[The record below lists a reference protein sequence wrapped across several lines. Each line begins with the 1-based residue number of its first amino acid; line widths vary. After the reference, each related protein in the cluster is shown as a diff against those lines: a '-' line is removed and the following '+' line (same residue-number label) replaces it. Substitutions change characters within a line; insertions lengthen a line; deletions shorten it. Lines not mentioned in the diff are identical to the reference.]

1 MTVVAVKI
9 LRNHIEIACDSCVSY
24 WYRNKMEWSTKSVIK
39 DFSKIFTT
47 NWVTV
52 GCSWLLEHSIWLK
65 EHLKTNL
72 PKSAT
77 LDDMESFF
85 LKFYKER
92 KEKNS
97 SFEASESTFIMI
109 FSWKVFRVSWY
120 LIYEVTEYDAI
131 GSWMFEARTAL
142 YLWFGAKK
150 ACETASEL
158 SQGVWWNIEVTRI
171 DI

>member
-1 MTVVAVKI
+1 MNDCMTIDLILCLIMSLSFILVCSLMTVVAVKI

-39 DFSKIFTT
+39 DYSKIFTT

-52 GCSWLLEHSIWLK
+52 WCSWLLEHSIWLK

-85 LKFYKER
+85 LKFYKQR
-92 KEKNS
+92 KEK
-97 SFEASESTFIMI
+97 TQTLKRV
-109 FSWKVFRVSWY
+109 KVH
-120 LIYEVTEYDAI
+120 L
-131 GSWMFEARTAL
+131 L
-142 YLWFGAKK
+142 
-150 ACETASEL
+150 
-158 SQGVWWNIEVTRI
+158 
-171 DI
+171 